1 MPGKSQS
8 KAKKAPTTSD
18 RDNGGWHYPAK
29 TRIDSCVALH
39 DKRGQVL
46 RTIVSTINT
55 DPEMIELKELT
66 GSSEL
71 SRK

>member
-29 TRIDSCVALH
+29 TRNDSWVALH
-39 DKRGQVL
+39 DKRRQVL
-46 RTIVSTINT
+46 RAIFSTILT
-55 DPEMIELKELT
+55 DTEMIELKALT

-71 SRK
+71 SLE